1 MQIEQQDRIID
12 GVTYRVGPLTAAVG
26 RKLLVELKTILGPT
40 LAEIVRGA
48 GSLDMSEKSLLDMD
62 LGPIANAIAAFA
74 EDVTPEK
81 YEHIVTTLAG
91 QSQYS
96 EAGGNFIAFKMNTEH
111 FRGRYLSELK
121 WLAFALEVNYS
132 DFLSVLNPT
141 TNALSAL
148 VVEASKSRSQTSST
162 GKSGESSQA
171 SDMQSP

>member
-1 MQIEQQDRIID
+1 MQIVQQDREID

-26 RKLLVELKTILGPT
+26 RKLLVELKSLLGPT

-48 GSLDMSEKSLLDMD
+48 GSLDLSEKSLLDMD
-62 LGPIANAIAAFA
+62 LGPVANAIAAFA

-81 YEHIVTTLAG
+81 YEYIVTTLAS

-96 EAGGNFIAFKMNTEH
+96 EDGGKFIPFKMNTEH
-111 FRGRYLSELK
+111 FRGRYLSEIK

-148 VVEASKSRSQTSST
+148 VAEASKSRSQTSST
-162 GKSGESSQA
+162 GTSGESSQVNA
-171 SDMQSP
+171 TQ